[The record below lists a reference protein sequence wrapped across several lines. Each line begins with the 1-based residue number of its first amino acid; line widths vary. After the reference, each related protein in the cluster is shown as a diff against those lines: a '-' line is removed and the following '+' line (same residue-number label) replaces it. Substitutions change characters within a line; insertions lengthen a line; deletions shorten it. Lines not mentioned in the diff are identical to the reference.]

1 MEINFK
7 KKFGQNFLTDSNLLS
22 AIVSDSCIDNESTV
36 VEVGA
41 GAGALTSKLCQKAK
55 QVFSFE
61 IDTELEPLLKEN
73 L

>member
-22 AIVSDSCIDNESTV
+22 AIVADSGIDSSTVV

-41 GAGALTSKLCQKAK
+41 CASIIKTS
-55 QVFSFE
+55 S
-61 IDTELEPLLKEN
+61 
-73 L
+73 